1 MVVVLKHGVA
11 KESRDQLISW
21 LKNLGLNIHV
31 SEGNYQTILGLVG
44 DTSARRYGPRLPA
57 WTSSTVSS
65 A

>member
-31 SEGNYQTILGLVG
+31 SE
-44 DTSARRYGPRLPA
+44 A
-57 WTSSTVSS
+57 SS
-65 A
+65 ATRRASIWILSPASTLSTASSA